1 MRGPSP
7 SPVAAA
13 EGQQPV
19 QTDGPDDVLT
29 AINVAKITNW
39 NEPPATEFRS
49 ASVHRGFT
57 LSEDDDIKMAG
68 NGAGWEHILLITW
81 NFFFLWPV

>member
-39 NEPPATEFRS
+39 NEPAATGFRS

-57 LSEDDDIKMAG
+57 LSEDDDLEPARAG
-68 NGAGWEHILLITW
+68 ST
-81 NFFFLWPV
+81 FF